1 MGSCV
6 LMLCVAAAQEAKRI
20 LGCINRSVVSRLRK
34 ILVSLSSHETPTW
47 SISVLSSRRTWSCW
61 SETEEGHEDDQ
72 RMIRDHPYGER
83 LREVGMYS
91 PGEKK
96 ALWRGYGGTT
106 LRKGSLQENWRM
118 TLSQKA

>member
-1 MGSCV
+1 MRPPPGALVCS
-6 LMLCVAAAQEAKRI
+6 AAEEHGAAGVRQ
-20 LGCINRSVVSRLRK
+20 
-34 ILVSLSSHETPTW
+34 
-47 SISVLSSRRTWSCW
+47 
-61 SETEEGHEDDQ
+61 EEGHEDDQ

-96 ALWRGYGGTT
+96 ALWRGCGGTT